1 VSVTVAEMARAIE
14 HTLLRSEATPQQIDL
29 LCDEALRYGFVGVC
43 VNPIYVRRAAERLT
57 LTPTLSLEG
66 RGSLETRRSI
76 GASSTQAP
84 TTVIVAAVGFPL
96 GASLTATKAD
106 EARRAIDDG
115 ATEIDMVVALG
126 ALTAG
131 DQTYVRSDI
140 EAVARVVHQAT
151 GNRLLKVILETAAL
165 TTDQLILG
173 CRCCAEA
180 EADFVKSSTGF
191 HPAGGARAAHVRA
204 LHRHASPL
212 RVKAAG
218 GIRTAEAAKAMLE
231 AGAVRIGTSAGVAI
245 LEQLRASVA

>member
-1 VSVTVAEMARAIE
+1 MSVSVAEMTRALE
-14 HTLLRSEATPQQIDL
+14 HTLLRPEATPQQVDV
-29 LCDEALRYGFVGVC
+29 LCDEALRYGFAGVC
-43 VNPIYVRRAAERLT
+43 VNPIYVRHVAKRMT
-57 LTPTLSLEG
+57 LTPTLSLRG
-66 RGSLETRRSI
+66 RGSLETRPI
-76 GASSTQAP
+76 
-84 TTVIVAAVGFPL
+84 VVAAVGFPL
-96 GASLTATKAD
+96 GANTTATKAD
-106 EARRAIDDG
+106 EARRAMDDG

-131 DQTYVRSDI
+131 DRRYVRSDI
-140 EAVARVVHQAT
+140 EAVTRVIHQAT

-165 TTDQLILG
+165 TMDQLVLG

-180 EADFVKSSTGF
+180 EADFVKTSTGF
-191 HPAGGARAAHVRA
+191 HPRGGARVEHVRE

-231 AGAVRIGTSAGVAI
+231 AGAVRIGTSAGIAI

>member
-1 VSVTVAEMARAIE
+1 VSVTEAEMIRAVE
-14 HTLLRSEATPQQIDL
+14 HTLLRPEATPQQVDA
-29 LCDEALRYGFVGVC
+29 LCDEALRYGFAGVC

-66 RGSLETRRSI
+66 SGSLEIRPI
-76 GASSTQAP
+76 
-84 TTVIVAAVGFPL
+84 VVAAVGFPL

-126 ALTAG
+126 PLSAG
-131 DQTYVRSDI
+131 DRTYVRSDI
-140 EAVARVVHQAT
+140 VAVARVVHQAT

-165 TTDQLILG
+165 TMDQLILG

-180 EADFVKSSTGF
+180 EADFVKTSTGF
-191 HPAGGARAAHVRA
+191 HPRGGATVEHVRQ

-245 LEQLRASVA
+245 LEQLRAFRLRRT